1 MFSDLPHLNLL
12 GYWRKAKM
20 AGRGIEGDMQTVWKI
35 AAAHDDHEEAMQMM
49 PGFGH
54 GFLDGADVGR
64 GWRGHCLG
72 MRMPV
77 ADKMQSLPMH
87 LVDLPLFLASVGK
100 VQVSRPT
107 VCQSWTGSVGD
118 RYLMIRESSE
128 ELAPGLH

>member
-1 MFSDLPHLNLL
+1 
-12 GYWRKAKM
+12 
-20 AGRGIEGDMQTVWKI
+20 MQADRKI

-49 PGFGH
+49 SGFRH
-54 GFLDGADVGR
+54 GFLDGADIGR
-64 GWRGHCLG
+64 GWRGNSLG

-107 VCQSWTGSVGD
+107 VCQSWTGNVGD
-118 RYLMIRESSE
+118 GYLMIPESSE
-128 ELAPGLH
+128 ELASGLQ

>member
-1 MFSDLPHLNLL
+1 
-12 GYWRKAKM
+12 
-20 AGRGIEGDMQTVWKI
+20 MQTGRKI

-49 PGFGH
+49 SGFGH
-54 GFLDGADVGR
+54 GFIDGADIGR
-64 GWRGHCLG
+64 GRRRNSLR

-87 LVDLPLFLASVGK
+87 LFDFPLFLASVGK

-107 VCQSWTGSVGD
+107 VCQSRTGNVGD

-128 ELAPGLH
+128 ELAAGLQ

>member
-1 MFSDLPHLNLL
+1 
-12 GYWRKAKM
+12 
-20 AGRGIEGDMQTVWKI
+20 
-35 AAAHDDHEEAMQMM
+35 
-49 PGFGH
+49 
-54 GFLDGADVGR
+54 
-64 GWRGHCLG
+64 

-107 VCQSWTGSVGD
+107 VCQSWTGNLGD

-128 ELAPGLH
+128 ELAPGLQ

>member
-1 MFSDLPHLNLL
+1 
-12 GYWRKAKM
+12 
-20 AGRGIEGDMQTVWKI
+20 
-35 AAAHDDHEEAMQMM
+35 MQMM
-49 PGFGH
+49 SGLGH

-64 GWRGHCLG
+64 GWRGNSLG

-107 VCQSWTGSVGD
+107 VCRSWTGNVGD

-128 ELAPGLH
+128 ELPPGLQ